1 MEVFISIMSPV
12 WSVYEPGES
21 VGRENSQTL
30 QCENDGEIHLCS
42 VISFHWL
49 PEAKAGKDVS
59 LPKGTHESRVLQ
71 KGIHK
76 KYAITW

>member
-1 MEVFISIMSPV
+1 MS
-12 WSVYEPGES
+12 
-21 VGRENSQTL
+21 REKVLDEKNSQTL
-30 QCENDGEIHLCS
+30 QCENDGALGEIHLCS

-49 PEAKAGKDVS
+49 PEAKAGKDAL

-76 KYAITW
+76 NMLLPDRELCN